1 MILNVTDVLTAEGK
15 TETKQIDFEPSVLEY
30 GGNQYPITEKS
41 PVTLTITNIGKGRAQ
56 VSGEMELSVMLSCDR
71 CLKEVPY
78 AFSLEF
84 SSEVLAPELG
94 AAVSEEDADTCLI
107 GYQFDVDKLVYNE
120 ISINWPMKILCKPDC
135 KGICSMC
142 GKDLNTGACECD
154 TFVPDP
160 RLAAIKDIF
169 NAGKEV

>member
-15 TETKQIDFEPSVLEY
+15 TETRLIDFTPSVLEY
-30 GGNQYPITEKS
+30 EKAQYPIIQKS
-41 PVTLTITNIGKGRAQ
+41 PVTLTISNIGRGRARID
-56 VSGEMELSVMLSCDR
+56 GELELSAALSCDR
-71 CLKEVPY
+71 CLKTVPY
-78 AFSLEF
+78 TFSLKF
-84 SSEVLAPELG
+84 SSKVLSPELG

-107 GYQFDVDKLVYNE
+107 GYQFDADELVYNE

-135 KGICSMC
+135 KGICSVC
-142 GKDLNTGACECD
+142 GRDLNEGACECD

>member
-1 MILNVTDVLTAEGK
+1 MILNITDVLTAEGK
-15 TETKQIDFEPSVLEY
+15 TETRQIDLEMSVLEY
-30 GGNQYPITEKS
+30 NGSQYPITEKR
-41 PVTLTITNIGKGRAQ
+41 PVVLTITNIGKGRAQ
-56 VSGEMELSVMLSCDR
+56 VSGKAEISVVLGCDR

-78 AFSLEF
+78 TFSLEF

-107 GYQFDVDKLVYNE
+107 GYQFDVDELVYNE

-142 GKDLNTGACECD
+142 GRDLNTGACECD